1 MIAHFWLIFPT
12 RNVLFAYGLSYA
24 RKRLSVSAFIFTMPT
39 TCSRPSIEMVGFIY
53 LFIYFS
59 VDGVLATPFDIFG
72 SNFVCRFV
80 RTV

>member
-1 MIAHFWLIFPT
+1 MPPSMPLEALLIPDNLT
-12 RNVLFAYGLSYA
+12 DSDSGGIDEGTDCN
-24 RKRLSVSAFIFTMPT
+24 FI
-39 TCSRPSIEMVGFIY
+39 

-72 SNFVCRFV
+72 SNIVCRFV